1 VRIFVS
7 KGGGK
12 DYSCFQKGVAPTVF
26 PDVHSLRRGEI
37 LLGLGDDSQ
46 GFHRCLVEMLS
57 SC

>member
-12 DYSCFQKGVAPTVF
+12 DHSCFQKGVAPTVF

-46 GFHRCLVEMLS
+46 GFH
-57 SC
+57 